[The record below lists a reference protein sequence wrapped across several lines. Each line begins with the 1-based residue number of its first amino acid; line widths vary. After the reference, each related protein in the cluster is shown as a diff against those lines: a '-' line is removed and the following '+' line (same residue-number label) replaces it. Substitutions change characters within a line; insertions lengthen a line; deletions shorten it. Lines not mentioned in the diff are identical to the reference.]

1 MTRLVLARGF
11 LVRPDPTPRRVTKER
26 RSPRRP
32 TRMPIAPRPPVV
44 LTTRASF
51 ARSSLLVIAVL
62 ALSFVLN
69 VTVVG
74 HVQHLVA
81 QQNLANEFR
90 AQLEDGTAPV
100 GEGDVDAVLLADG
113 APVAELTIP
122 SIGVKEVIV
131 EGTDSGTLR
140 AGPGHRRDTVLPGQ
154 AGVSVIMGRAAA
166 YGGPFAR
173 LQELSPGD
181 RFGIVTG
188 QGQQYFEVIG
198 LRYAGDPAPPALAAG
213 ESRLILTTA
222 RGLPYSPTGVARVDA
237 RPLGEAKPSG
247 ARLTNFVTLP
257 NADRELMG
265 DTGTAWALVFAL
277 QFLVLV
283 EVAAVWCYQR
293 IGPRQTWIVCAPV
306 AFLAGLITSDQVIR
320 LLPNLL

>member
-1 MTRLVLARGF
+1 MPVPPRAPVLLTQRERVVRG
-11 LVRPDPTPRRVTKER
+11 
-26 RSPRRP
+26 
-32 TRMPIAPRPPVV
+32 
-44 LTTRASF
+44 
-51 ARSSLLVIAVL
+51 SLLVVAAL
-62 ALSFVLN
+62 LLSFVLN

-74 HVQHLVA
+74 QVQHLVA

-90 AQLEDGTAPV
+90 TQLADGTAPV

-113 APVAELTIP
+113 APVAELSIP
-122 SIGVKEVIV
+122 SIGVREIIV

-154 AGVSVIMGRAAA
+154 AGVSVIMARAAA
-166 YGGPFAR
+166 YGGPFSR
-173 LQELSPGD
+173 LQELAPGD

-188 QGQQYFEVIG
+188 QGQQFFEVIG
-198 LRYAGDPAPPALAAG
+198 LRYAGDPAPPALTAG
-213 ESRLILTTA
+213 ESRVILTTA
-222 RGLPYSPTGVARVDA
+222 RGLPYSPTGIARVDA

-257 NADRELMG
+257 SADRELMG
-265 DTGTAWALVFAL
+265 DTSTAWALVFAL
-277 QFLVLV
+277 QFLLLV

-293 IGPRQTWIVCAPV
+293 IGPRQTWIVFAPI
-306 AFLAGLITSDQVIR
+306 AFLAGLVASDQVIR